1 MNKAKQQPGPGWGQP
16 RPQQHPLQAPC
27 DPCWVQDG
35 APNSYI
41 FTTP

>member
-16 RPQQHPLQAPC
+16 RPPQQAPC
-27 DPCWVQDG
+27 YPCWVQN
-35 APNSYI
+35 PNSYI